1 MILNPQ
7 AEGADIEEAPKQ
19 VELWLSDD
27 GTTWTEATSGVLSPL
42 PIDQSFVLPAPV
54 MARYA
59 QLRITSMWMDDATT
73 VALGEFKVIATPGTA
88 PSSVPLNVAAPAL
101 GGHMVFMDPQ
111 SPIEDTPYTAL
122 DEDLTPNWID
132 VKAKEQPSWVL
143 GFQDDRAAQLTRPR
157 VGRSHGVSDPNARD
171 KVVQIETSLDSPFGP
186 WQDQGT
192 WQLKRADDGTRG
204 AVHLQR
210 ADLGALRALHGR
222 RPETGTEP

>member
-7 AEGADIEEAPKQ
+7 AAGADIEEAPKQ

-27 GTTWTEATSGVLSPL
+27 GVTWTEATSGELSPL

-88 PSSVPLNVAAPAL
+88 PSSTPLNVADPAL

-111 SPIEDTPYTAL
+111 SPLEDTPYTAL
-122 DEDLTPNWID
+122 DEDLTPELD
-132 VKAKEQPSWVL
+132 RRQGKGAAEL
-143 GFQDDRAAQLTRPR
+143 GPRLPGRPGRPTGEPR
-157 VGRSHGVSDPNARD
+157 VGRSRGIRPHRTRQGRPDRDEPGQPVRAVAGPGNLAAQARRRRHGA
-171 KVVQIETSLDSPFGP
+171 
-186 WQDQGT
+186 
-192 WQLKRADDGTRG
+192 
-204 AVHLQR
+204 AVHVQR
-210 ADLGALRALHGR
+210 TDLGALRALHRR
-222 RPETGTEP
+222 RPEAGTEP